1 MIKWESV
8 KLAESLGKISQNFN
22 MIKPTTISE
31 HLLFSTVRIAVQLSS
46 GEEATGTGFFFNFLF
61 DEQRNIPAI
70 ITNKHVVAGAV
81 RGSFQLHELDKTIE
95 EPQPSGDFFTVD
107 LDDFENQWIPH
118 PDKDVDLC
126 AMLFQTLRSEYETQ
140 GKSIFNC
147 AIDNS
152 FILSKADLEE
162 LSAVEEVLMIGYP
175 KGLWDDVNNLPLIRR
190 GTTAT
195 HPAVDFQGRSTNVI
209 DAACFPGS
217 SGSPVLIVNE
227 GGTYSTKSGTFTGY
241 KRVVLLGVL
250 FEGPLM
256 TAQGEIVIQTIP
268 TSQQP
273 ISLTRLM
280 IHLGYIVQAKEIKVL
295 GEYIKQIV
303 QASGNL

>member
-8 KLAESLGKISQNFN
+8 KLAESLRKISQNFN

-31 HLLFSTVRIAVQLSS
+31 HLLFSTVRIAVQFSS
-46 GEEATGTGFFFNFLF
+46 GEEGTGTGFFFNFLV
-61 DEQRNIPAI
+61 DEQTHIPAI

-81 RGSFQLHELDKTIE
+81 TGSFQLHELDKTIE
-95 EPQPSGDFFTVD
+95 EPKPSGYFTVD
-107 LDDFENQWIPH
+107 LEDFENRWISH
-118 PDKDVDLC
+118 PDNNVDLS
-126 AMLFQTLRSEYETQ
+126 AMLFQPLRSEAERQ

-147 AIDNS
+147 AIDNRS
-152 FILSKADLEE
+152 ILSKADLEE

-175 KGLWDDVNNLPLIRR
+175 NGLWDEVNNLPLIRR

-195 HPAVDFQGRSTNVI
+195 HPAVDFQGRSTTVI

-227 GGTYSTKSGTFTGY
+227 GMFPTKAGALAGT
-241 KRVVLLGVL
+241 RVFLLGVL
-250 FEGPLM
+250 FSGPCI

-295 GEYIKQIV
+295 GEHIKQIL

>member
-8 KLAESLGKISQNFN
+8 KLAEGPRKIIHNFN
-22 MIKPTTISE
+22 MIKPRTISE

-61 DEQRNIPAI
+61 DEHRNIPAI

-81 RGSFQLHELDKTIE
+81 IGSFQLHELDKTIE
-95 EPQPSGDFFTVD
+95 EPQPSGEFFTVD
-107 LDDFENQWIPH
+107 FDDFENQWIPH

-126 AMLFQTLRSEYETQ
+126 AMLFQPLRSKAEIQ

-147 AIDNS
+147 EIDNS
-152 FILSKADLEE
+152 YILSKADLEE

-175 KGLWDDVNNLPLIRR
+175 NGLWDDVNNLPLIRR

-227 GGTYSTKSGTFTGY
+227 GMHSTKSRTVMRS
-241 KRVVLLGVL
+241 RVVLLGVL
-250 FEGPLM
+250 FEGPVITM
-256 TAQGEIVIQTIP
+256 PGEIVFQTIP

-273 ISLTRLM
+273 ISLTSLM

-295 GEYIKQIV
+295 GEHIKKQIL
-303 QASGNL
+303 QE

>member
-1 MIKWESV
+1 
-8 KLAESLGKISQNFN
+8 

-31 HLLFSTVRIAVQLSS
+31 QLLFSTVRIAVQLSS
-46 GEEATGTGFFFNFLF
+46 GEEATGTGFFFNFLV
-61 DEQRNIPAI
+61 DEQTHIPAI

-81 RGSFQLHELDKTIE
+81 TGSFQLHELDKTIE
-95 EPQPSGDFFTVD
+95 EPKPSGNFFPVD

-126 AMLFQTLRSEYETQ
+126 AMLFQPLRSKAEIQ
-140 GKSIFNC
+140 GKFIFNC

-152 FILSKADLEE
+152 SILSKADLEE

-175 KGLWDDVNNLPLIRR
+175 NGLWDDVNNLPLIRR
-190 GTTAT
+190 GTTAN

-227 GGTYSTKSGTFTGY
+227 GIYSTKSSMTVVGS
-241 KRVVLLGVL
+241 RVVLLGVL
-250 FEGPLM
+250 FSGPCI
-256 TAQGEIVIQTIP
+256 TAQGEIVIETIP

-295 GEYIKQIV
+295 GEHIKQIL

>member
-1 MIKWESV
+1 V
-8 KLAESLGKISQNFN
+8 KLAERLRKISQNFN

-31 HLLFSTVRIAVQLSS
+31 KLLFSTVRIAVQLSS
-46 GEEATGTGFFFNFLF
+46 GEEATGTGFFFNFLV
-61 DEQRNIPAI
+61 DEQTHISAI

-81 RGSFQLHELDKTIE
+81 TGSFQLHELDKTIE
-95 EPQPSGDFFTVD
+95 ERQPSGDFFTVD

-118 PDKDVDLC
+118 PDNDVDLC
-126 AMLFQTLRSEYETQ
+126 AMLFKPLRSEAEIQ

-175 KGLWDDVNNLPLIRR
+175 TGLWDEVNNLPLIRR

-195 HPAVDFQGRSTNVI
+195 HPAVDFQGRSTTVI

-227 GGTYSTKSGTFTGY
+227 GGTYSTKSGIFTGY
-241 KRVVLLGVL
+241 TRVVLLGVL
-250 FEGPLM
+250 FSGPVI
-256 TAQGEIVIQTIP
+256 TAQGEIVTETIP
-268 TSQQP
+268 TSQQS

-295 GEYIKQIV
+295 GEHIKQIL

>member
-1 MIKWESV
+1 
-8 KLAESLGKISQNFN
+8 

-31 HLLFSTVRIAVQLSS
+31 KLLFSTVRIAVQLSS
-46 GEEATGTGFFFNFLF
+46 GEEATGTGFFFNFLV
-61 DEQRNIPAI
+61 DEQTHITAI

-81 RGSFQLHELDKTIE
+81 TGSFHLHELDKSIE
-95 EPQPSGDFFTVD
+95 EPQPSGDFFTVGF
-107 LDDFENQWIPH
+107 DDFENQWIPH

-126 AMLFQTLRSEYETQ
+126 AMLFQPLRSQAEIQ

-147 AIDNS
+147 EIDNS
-152 FILSKADLEE
+152 YILSKADLEE

-175 KGLWDDVNNLPLIRR
+175 NGLWDEVNNLPLIRR

-195 HPAVDFQGRSTNVI
+195 HPAVDFQGRSTTVI

-227 GGTYSTKSGTFTGY
+227 GMFTTKSGTFTGY
-241 KRVVLLGVL
+241 TRVFLLGVL
-250 FEGPLM
+250 FQGPCM
-256 TAQGEIVIQTIP
+256 TAQGEIVIETIP

-295 GEYIKQIV
+295 GEHIKQSL

>member
-1 MIKWESV
+1 
-8 KLAESLGKISQNFN
+8 

-31 HLLFSTVRIAVQLSS
+31 KLLFSTVRIAVKLSS
-46 GEEATGTGFFFNFLF
+46 GKERTGTGFFFNFLV
-61 DEQRNIPAI
+61 DERILPAI
-70 ITNKHVVAGAV
+70 ITNKHLVAGAV
-81 RGSFQLHELDKTIE
+81 TGSFQLHELDKTIE
-95 EPQPSGDFFTVD
+95 EPKPSGYFFTVD
-107 LDDFENQWIPH
+107 LDDFENRWIPH
-118 PDKDVDLC
+118 PDNNVDLC
-126 AMLFQTLRSEYETQ
+126 AMLFQPLRSEAEIQ

-147 AIDNS
+147 AIENS
-152 FILSKADLEE
+152 YILSKADLEE

-175 KGLWDDVNNLPLIRR
+175 NGLWDEVNNLPLIRR

-195 HPAVDFQGRSTNVI
+195 HPAVDFQGRSTTVI

-227 GGTYSTKSGTFTGY
+227 GGTYSTKSGTFTGRR
-241 KRVVLLGVL
+241 RVVLLGVL
-250 FEGPLM
+250 FEGPCM

-273 ISLTRLM
+273 ISRTNLM

-295 GEYIKQIV
+295 GEHIKQIL
-303 QASGNL
+303 QEYGYL

>member
-8 KLAESLGKISQNFN
+8 KLAERPRKISQNFN

-31 HLLFSTVRIAVQLSS
+31 KLLFSTVRIAFQLSS
-46 GEEATGTGFFFNFLF
+46 GEQGTGTGFFFNFLV
-61 DEQRNIPAI
+61 DEQTHIPAI

-81 RGSFQLHELDKTIE
+81 TGSFQLHELDKTIE

-107 LDDFENQWIPH
+107 LDDFENRWIPH
-118 PDKDVDLC
+118 PDNNVDLC
-126 AMLFQTLRSEYETQ
+126 AMLFQPLRSEAEIQ

-147 AIDNS
+147 ALDNS
-152 FILSKADLEE
+152 SILSKADLEE

-175 KGLWDDVNNLPLIRR
+175 NGLWDEVNNLPLIRR

-195 HPAVDFQGRSTNVI
+195 HPAVDFKGRSTNVI

-227 GGTYSTKSGTFTGY
+227 GMFNTKSGTFAGY
-241 KRVVLLGVL
+241 TRVWLLGVL
-250 FEGPLM
+250 FSGPFI
-256 TAQGEIVIQTIP
+256 TAQGKIVSETIP

-273 ISLTRLM
+273 ISLTNLM

-295 GEYIKQIV
+295 GEHIKQIL

>member
-1 MIKWESV
+1 MIKWKSV
-8 KLAESLGKISQNFN
+8 KLAERLRKISQNFN

-31 HLLFSTVRIAVQLSS
+31 KLLFSTVRIAVQLSS
-46 GEEATGTGFFFNFLF
+46 GEEATGTGFFFNFLV
-61 DEQRNIPAI
+61 DEQTHIPAI

-95 EPQPSGDFFTVD
+95 QPQPSGDFIPVD
-107 LDDFENQWIPH
+107 LDDFENLWISH

-126 AMLFQTLRSEYETQ
+126 AMLFQPLRSEAEIQ

-152 FILSKADLEE
+152 SILSKADLEE
-162 LSAVEEVLMIGYP
+162 LSAAEEVLMIGYP
-175 KGLWDDVNNLPLIRR
+175 NGLWDEVNNLPLIRR

-195 HPAVDFQGRSTNVI
+195 HPAVDFQGRSTTVI

-227 GGTYSTKSGTFTGY
+227 GGTYSTKSGAFTGY
-241 KRVVLLGVL
+241 TRVVLLGVL
-250 FEGPLM
+250 FSGPVI
-256 TAQGEIVIQTIP
+256 TAQGEIVSETIP
-268 TSQQP
+268 TSQQS

-295 GEYIKQIV
+295 GEHIKQIL

>member
-8 KLAESLGKISQNFN
+8 KLAERLRKISQNFN

-31 HLLFSTVRIAVQLSS
+31 KLLFSTVRIAVQLSS
-46 GEEATGTGFFFNFLF
+46 GEEATGTGFFFNFLV
-61 DEQRNIPAI
+61 DEQTHIPAI

-81 RGSFQLHELDKTIE
+81 RGSFQLHELDKNIE
-95 EPQPSGDFFTVD
+95 QPQPSGDFIPVD
-107 LDDFENQWIPH
+107 LDDFENLWISH

-126 AMLFQTLRSEYETQ
+126 AMLFQPLRSEAEIQ

-152 FILSKADLEE
+152 SILSKADLEE
-162 LSAVEEVLMIGYP
+162 LSAAEEVLMIGYP
-175 KGLWDDVNNLPLIRR
+175 NGLWDEVNNLPLIRR

-195 HPAVDFQGRSTNVI
+195 HPAVDFQGRSTTVI

-227 GGTYSTKSGTFTGY
+227 GGTYSTKSGIFTGY
-241 KRVVLLGVL
+241 TRVVLLGVL
-250 FEGPLM
+250 FSGPVI
-256 TAQGEIVIQTIP
+256 TAQGEIVTETIP
-268 TSQQP
+268 TSQQS

-295 GEYIKQIV
+295 GEHIKQIL

>member
-1 MIKWESV
+1 M
-8 KLAESLGKISQNFN
+8 KLAKRLRKSSQNFN

-31 HLLFSTVRIAVQLSS
+31 YLLFSTVRIAVQLSS
-46 GEEATGTGFFFNFLF
+46 GEQRTGTGFFFNFLV
-61 DEQRNIPAI
+61 DEDHRNIPAI

-81 RGSFQLHELDKTIE
+81 TGSFQLHELDKTIE
-95 EPQPSGDFFTVD
+95 KPQPSGDFITVGF
-107 LDDFENQWIPH
+107 DDFENLWAFH
-118 PDKDVDLC
+118 PDNNVDLC
-126 AMLFQTLRSEYETQ
+126 AMLFKPIRSEAETQ
-140 GKSIFNC
+140 GKSIFYYP
-147 AIDNS
+147 IDNS

-175 KGLWDDVNNLPLIRR
+175 NGLWDDVNNLPLIRR

-295 GEYIKQIV
+295 GEHIKQIL

>member
-1 MIKWESV
+1 
-8 KLAESLGKISQNFN
+8 

-31 HLLFSTVRIAVQLSS
+31 KLLFSTVRIAFQLSS
-46 GEEATGTGFFFNFLF
+46 GEQGTGTGFFFNFLV
-61 DEQRNIPAI
+61 DEQTHIPAI

-81 RGSFQLHELDKTIE
+81 TGSFQLHELDKTTE
-95 EPQPSGDFFTVD
+95 EPQPSGDFFTVG

-126 AMLFQTLRSEYETQ
+126 AMLFKPLRSEAEIQ

-175 KGLWDDVNNLPLIRR
+175 TGLWDEVNNLPLIRR

-195 HPAVDFQGRSTNVI
+195 HPAVDFQGRSTTVI

-227 GGTYSTKSGTFTGY
+227 GMFTTKSGTCAGY
-241 KRVVLLGVL
+241 TRVFLLGVL
-250 FEGPLM
+250 FSGPCM

-273 ISLTRLM
+273 ISLTNLM
-280 IHLGYIVQAKEIKVL
+280 IHLGYIVQTKEIKVL
-295 GEYIKQIV
+295 GEHIKQIL

>member
-1 MIKWESV
+1 MIKWDNV
-8 KLAESLGKISQNFN
+8 KLAERLRKISQNFN

-31 HLLFSTVRIAVQLSS
+31 KLLFSTVRIAVQFSS
-46 GEEATGTGFFFNFLF
+46 GEEGTGTGFFFNFLV
-61 DEQRNIPAI
+61 DEQTHIPAI
-70 ITNKHVVAGAV
+70 ITNNHVVAGAV
-81 RGSFQLHELDKTIE
+81 TGSFQLHELDKTIE

-107 LDDFENQWIPH
+107 LDNFENRWVSH
-118 PDKDVDLC
+118 PDNNVDLC
-126 AMLFQTLRSEYETQ
+126 AMLFQPLRSEAEIQ

-147 AIDNS
+147 ALDNS
-152 FILSKADLEE
+152 SILSKADLEE

-175 KGLWDDVNNLPLIRR
+175 NGLWDEVNNLPLIRR

-195 HPAVDFQGRSTNVI
+195 HPAVDFKGTSTNVI

-227 GGTYSTKSGTFTGY
+227 GMFNTKSGTFAGY
-241 KRVVLLGVL
+241 TRVWLLGVL
-250 FEGPLM
+250 FSGPFI
-256 TAQGEIVIQTIP
+256 TAQGEIVSETIP
-268 TSQQP
+268 TSQQS

-295 GEYIKQIV
+295 GEHIKQIL

>member
-1 MIKWESV
+1 
-8 KLAESLGKISQNFN
+8 

-31 HLLFSTVRIAVQLSS
+31 KLLFSTVRIAVQLSS
-46 GEEATGTGFFFNFLF
+46 GEEATGTGFFFNFLV
-61 DEQRNIPAI
+61 DEQTHIPAI

-81 RGSFQLHELDKTIE
+81 TGSFQLHELDKTIE
-95 EPQPSGDFFTVD
+95 EPQPSGDFFTVG
-107 LDDFENQWIPH
+107 LDDFENRWISH
-118 PDKDVDLC
+118 PDNNLDLC
-126 AMLFQTLRSEYETQ
+126 AMLFQPLRSEAEIQ
-140 GKSIFNC
+140 GKSIFNY

-152 FILSKADLEE
+152 SILSKADLEE

-175 KGLWDDVNNLPLIRR
+175 TGLWDEVNNLPLIRR

-195 HPAVDFQGRSTNVI
+195 HPAVDFQGRSTTVI

-227 GGTYSTKSGTFTGY
+227 GMFTTKSGTFAGY
-241 KRVVLLGVL
+241 TRVFLLGVL
-250 FEGPLM
+250 FSGPCM

-273 ISLTRLM
+273 ISLTNLM

-295 GEYIKQIV
+295 GEHIKQIL